1 MPPML
6 EVRDLKKHY
15 PARNGIFRKG
25 AGTAKALDGVSL
37 SIEKGETFAVVGES
51 GCGKTTFGKTV
62 LRLIEPTAGSIRFDG
77 TDITSLG
84 PEQLRQLKTDMQIV
98 FQDPYG
104 SLDPKWTIQRT
115 LEEPLRTHLK
125 LSAQDIKAKVGEMLE
140 VVGLNSHHAL
150 RYPHELSG
158 GQRQRIGIARALI
171 LQPKFVVL
179 DEPVSALDVSIQA
192 QILNLMQDLQ
202 SRLSL
207 TYLFV
212 SHDLS
217 VVRFISDRV
226 GVMYLGRMVEMG
238 PTEEL
243 FERPLHPYTQALIS
257 AIPEPD
263 PDKRRERIVLSGD
276 VPSPRNPPS
285 GCAFHTRCPLVKPEC
300 RNIQPE
306 WRMVDGNRYI
316 ACHLYE
322 KNNNSN

>member
-171 LQPKFVVL
+171 LQPNSWFLTSRFQLWTYPYKPKF
-179 DEPVSALDVSIQA
+179 
-192 QILNLMQDLQ
+192 
-202 SRLSL
+202 
-207 TYLFV
+207 
-212 SHDLS
+212 
-217 VVRFISDRV
+217 
-226 GVMYLGRMVEMG
+226 
-238 PTEEL
+238 
-243 FERPLHPYTQALIS
+243 
-257 AIPEPD
+257 
-263 PDKRRERIVLSGD
+263 
-276 VPSPRNPPS
+276 
-285 GCAFHTRCPLVKPEC
+285 
-300 RNIQPE
+300 
-306 WRMVDGNRYI
+306 
-316 ACHLYE
+316 
-322 KNNNSN
+322 